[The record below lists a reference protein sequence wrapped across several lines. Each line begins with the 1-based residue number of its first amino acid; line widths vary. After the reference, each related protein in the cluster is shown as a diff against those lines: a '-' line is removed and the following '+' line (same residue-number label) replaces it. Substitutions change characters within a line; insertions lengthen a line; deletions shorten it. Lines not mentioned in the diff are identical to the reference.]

1 MIKVWEIQNI
11 FCRSLPCYSIY
22 PGIYQFTVL
31 PRNINPF
38 AFILM
43 STTTIYYIVETEN
56 LEGKPHILLQWT
68 LPKFSA
74 QYPVEI
80 FVKKRVNLAQIK

>member
-1 MIKVWEIQNI
+1 
-11 FCRSLPCYSIY
+11 
-22 PGIYQFTVL
+22 
-31 PRNINPF
+31 
-38 AFILM
+38 M

-80 FVKKRVNLAQIK
+80 FVKKSEFSSNKVVNCN

>member
-1 MIKVWEIQNI
+1 
-11 FCRSLPCYSIY
+11 
-22 PGIYQFTVL
+22 
-31 PRNINPF
+31 
-38 AFILM
+38 M
-43 STTTIYYIVETEN
+43 STSTIYYIVETEN

-68 LPKFSA
+68 LTKFSA